1 MKLTVFTTSSMLLA
15 VWATVA
21 CLAQTEPS
29 DPLVRA
35 RPPAFDPDE
44 VSRVFFKNVFERLVG
59 DPPKRSLPSSSTPVT
74 SPEPAAPGAASL
86 PAGQTAG
93 WPGLVSA
100 VTLEDEVKSLKLRVD
115 QTVTTPT
122 SFAGQGHKV
131 ARQDFT
137 LLAMLFAIIAE
148 YPGQVRWQDTA
159 AVARDTFA
167 RTAAN
172 LKAGGSIQVYNE
184 AKQRKQDLD
193 DLIRGSRLQ
202 GTPAD
207 EMRWGQIADR
217 APLMQLLE
225 SRLEANCKAWTS
237 GSGEMR
243 ANREALVREAE
254 LVAVMGAVLAGD
266 GMDDADDTEYQ
277 EFARLLQR
285 GGVALAAAARQEQE
299 EAARQAVAD
308 ISRSCIECHDNYR

>member
-1 MKLTVFTTSSMLLA
+1 MKLTVFTTTSMLIA
-15 VWATVA
+15 VSVTVA
-21 CLAQTEPS
+21 CLAQSSRS
-29 DPLVRA
+29 DSPVRA

-44 VSRVFFKNVFERLVG
+44 VSRVFFKNVFERLEG
-59 DPPKRSLPSSSTPVT
+59 NPPRRSVPSSSAPVITPD
-74 SPEPAAPGAASL
+74 PAAPGAAAV
-86 PAGQTAG
+86 PARATEG
-93 WPGLVSA
+93 WSGLISA

-115 QTVTTPT
+115 QAVTTPT

-184 AKQRKQDLD
+184 ARQRKQDLD
-193 DLIRGSRLQ
+193 DLIRGSRLP
-202 GTPAD
+202 GTPGDAVN
-207 EMRWGQIADR
+207 WGQMVDR
-217 APLMQLLE
+217 VPLMQLLE

-237 GSGEMR
+237 SRGELR
-243 ANREALVREAE
+243 ANRETLVREAE
-254 LVAVMGAVLAGD
+254 LVAVIGAVLAGD

-285 GGVALAAAARQEQE
+285 GGAALAAAARQEQE
-299 EAARQAVAD
+299 QSAGQAVAD
-308 ISRSCIECHDNYR
+308 ISRSCIECHNNYR